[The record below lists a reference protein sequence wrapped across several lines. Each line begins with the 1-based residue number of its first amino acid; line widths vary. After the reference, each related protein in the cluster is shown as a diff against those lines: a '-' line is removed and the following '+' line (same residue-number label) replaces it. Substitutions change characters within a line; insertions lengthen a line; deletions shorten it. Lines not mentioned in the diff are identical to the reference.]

1 MKDAQDKE
9 SLSRVRDVVSSIVD
23 ELSLRS
29 LGWDVQ
35 LDGGCW
41 MHLWR
46 VICAGDKRLGV
57 IGTC

>member
-35 LDGGCW
+35 LDGG
-41 MHLWR
+41 
-46 VICAGDKRLGV
+46 
-57 IGTC
+57 

>member
-9 SLSRVRDVVSSIVD
+9 SLSRDVVSSIAD

-35 LDGGCW
+35 LDGGCVSA
-41 MHLWR
+41 LLESDLCWR
-46 VICAGDKRLGV
+46 
-57 IGTC
+57 

>member
-35 LDGGCW
+35 LDGGC
-41 MHLWR
+41 MSAPLESDLCWR
-46 VICAGDKRLGV
+46 
-57 IGTC
+57 